1 MGYYDEESQALS
13 FLAGFV
19 LGATLGAGAALL
31 LAPQSG
37 HRTRRQL
44 LHAVDDA
51 RYAAENRLEDLSDDL
66 RDVMDSGRRKL
77 NL

>member
-37 HRTRRQL
+37 QRTRRQL
-44 LHAVDDA
+44 ARAVEDA
-51 RYAAENRLEDLSDDL
+51 RYAAEDRLEDLSGDL
-66 RDVMDSGRRKL
+66 RDAVDSGRRKL